1 MKKGNGVLE
10 GIVIL
15 AVFLVLFVAR
25 LGDKSDSEKS
35 PVSSQK
41 ETAVK
46 TQNISASN
54 SQDLPNISLSA
65 GNASRSYQSF
75 EEYITID
82 NRGKS
87 PASITNWYLKNG
99 KDKRAYD
106 IGGQLKYFPAD
117 TATIGQGVIFIS
129 PSGHNIFQNIVL
141 EPGEKAVI
149 TTGSVGS
156 QTPYKIV
163 SFKENIC
170 SGYLQSLEEYT
181 FTPQLTQNCPKPR
194 NELGVDSLDTECRK
208 FIEGLRSCR
217 TPEFDTRDSDG
228 EICRNCVNG
237 KPLSSACVA
246 FVKSHFSYD
255 GCIANHVNDK
265 NFSGTTW
272 RVFLNHG
279 WEMWAKEYET
289 IELFDQFGRLV
300 KSRSY

>member
-54 SQDLPNISLSA
+54 SQDFPNISLSA

-194 NELGVDSLDTECRK
+194 NELG
-208 FIEGLRSCR
+208 
-217 TPEFDTRDSDG
+217 
-228 EICRNCVNG
+228 EICSNCVNG